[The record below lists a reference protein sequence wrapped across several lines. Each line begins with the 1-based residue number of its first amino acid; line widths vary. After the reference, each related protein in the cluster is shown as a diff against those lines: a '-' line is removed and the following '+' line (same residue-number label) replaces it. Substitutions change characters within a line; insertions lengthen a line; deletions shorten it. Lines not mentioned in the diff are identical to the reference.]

1 MSKRV
6 LVLDSVESMCKRQ
19 SEQQKE
25 VRQDFLNNDDRR
37 HVKMTEKEAI
47 ESYEELAYDLAKAV
61 SKLAFIKE
69 RMAFINAQMDWDGMA
84 EMAFEDALA
93 KLSDV
98 QATATIYLLE
108 SKFRDRDIENHK
120 LEAKALEDAK
130 KKDA

>member
-98 QATATIYLLE
+98 QATATIYMLE

>member
-1 MSKRV
+1 
-6 LVLDSVESMCKRQ
+6 
-19 SEQQKE
+19 
-25 VRQDFLNNDDRR
+25 
-37 HVKMTEKEAI
+37 MTEKEAI

-98 QATATIYLLE
+98 QATATIYMLE